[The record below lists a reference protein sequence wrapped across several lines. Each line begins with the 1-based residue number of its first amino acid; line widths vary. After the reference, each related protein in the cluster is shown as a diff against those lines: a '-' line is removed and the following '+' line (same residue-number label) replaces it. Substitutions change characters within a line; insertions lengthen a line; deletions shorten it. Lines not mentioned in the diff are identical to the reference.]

1 MHSKT
6 FKASLGSARALTAT
20 AITSVVA
27 MAGAYA
33 VPAYADTEDVTE
45 VVVTAQKRA
54 EPLATTPLSVA
65 VVTGD
70 QLRQAGAHDLK
81 DLQSLTPSLIITSTA
96 NEAQTT
102 ARLRGIG
109 TVGDNPGL
117 ESSVGVVIDGVVRA
131 RTATAMSDLGE
142 VDRVEI
148 LKGPQSGLFGK
159 GASAGLIQ
167 VVTKAPEMAPRQT
180 LELTAGEHGTLGVSG
195 YAAGPLSDTVAGS
208 LNLTYRSRE
217 GQYKVHTGN
226 GPRSDARDNDQNYYS
241 VRGQLLFTPNDTVTV
256 RVIGDYTKRDE
267 NCCAGVAVAKGATS
281 AYIDLL
287 APDSGVAQMIN
298 IEGREV
304 WSNRSTAQS
313 LTDTGLSVETVVR
326 LSDTIDLTS
335 ITAARHWDHT
345 NGYDA
350 DFSSAD
356 IYYREPDGAFGNRF
370 DTLSQELRVAGRTTV
385 FDWMVGLYLSSE
397 DLERHDQYIY
407 GSAFEPYLGL
417 LLSGGANI
425 NRVSQLTGRPV
436 GQSFVAGE
444 GMNDVYNQK
453 ERNIALFTDNSWH
466 VTQAVTATLS
476 LRVNKQDQTLISRH
490 TNSDS
495 GVACAAA
502 QTLNIGGVGTI
513 CQSFANPAFNALSY
527 GQSHEE
533 EATTGSFRV
542 KWQTL
547 PSLMTYA
554 SYARGWKGAGYNLD
568 REQTAA
574 FAADT
579 DTAFAA
585 ETSES
590 YEIGLKGR
598 WWRGRL
604 ALDAAVFDQAFEDF
618 QLNTFLGTSFLVKSI
633 PELKS
638 RGVELETRYSIP
650 SLGLKLWGG
659 ATFAEAQFGPQV
671 VVGLPALTD
680 RRAAFAP
687 KWSVTSGVDYQR
699 EVANWTLRA
708 NLTARYNSAYNTGSD
723 LAAIK
728 IQDAFTLLN
737 GRLSLL
743 RPDDSVAVELWGQNL
758 TDETYYQ
765 VVFGA
770 PFQSGTFNAF
780 LSQPRTIGLTVRL
793 KR

>member
-1 MHSKT
+1 M
-6 FKASLGSARALTAT
+6 
-20 AITSVVA
+20 TSVVA

-33 VPAYADTEDVTE
+33 VPVYADTEDVTE

-81 DLQSLTPSLIITSTA
+81 DLQSLTPSLIVTSTA

-142 VDRVEI
+142 VERIEI

-167 VVTKAPEMAPRQT
+167 VVTKTPEWQARQA
-180 LELTAGEHGTLGVSG
+180 LELTAGEQGTLGVAG
-195 YAAGPLSDTVAGS
+195 YATGPLSDTVAGS
-208 LNLTYRSRE
+208 LNLTYRSRD

-226 GPRSDARDNDQNYYS
+226 GPRSDDRDNDQNYYS
-241 VRGQLLFTPNDTVTV
+241 ARGQLVFVPNDTVRV

-267 NCCAGVAVAKGATS
+267 NCCAGVAIAKGATS

-287 APDSGVAQMIN
+287 APDSGVAQTIN
-298 IEGREV
+298 VEGREV

-313 LTDTGLSVETVVR
+313 LTDAGISVETTVR
-326 LSDTIDLTS
+326 LSETVDLTS

-350 DFSSAD
+350 DFSTAD
-356 IYYREPDGAFGNRF
+356 IYYREPDGGFGNRF
-370 DTLSQELRVAGRTTV
+370 DTLSQELRIAGRTPKL
-385 FDWMVGLYLSSE
+385 DWMVGLYLSSE
-397 DLERHDQYIY
+397 DLTRHDQYIY
-407 GSAFEPYLGL
+407 GPAYEPYLGL
-417 LLSGGANI
+417 LLSAGANI

-453 ERNIALFTDNSWH
+453 ERNIALFTDNSWY
-466 VTQAVTATLS
+466 VTQTVTATLG
-476 LRVNKQDQTLISRH
+476 LRVNKQDKNLISRH
-490 TNSDS
+490 TNSDG

-502 QTLNIGGVGTI
+502 QSVNIGGVGTI
-513 CQSFANPAFNALSY
+513 CQSFANPAFNNLSY

-542 KWQTL
+542 KWQAL
-547 PSLMTYA
+547 PSLMTYV

-568 REQTAA
+568 REQTAT
-574 FAADT
+574 FAADK
-579 DTAFAA
+579 DTSFAA

-590 YEIGLKGR
+590 YEVGLKGR
-598 WWRGRL
+598 WLRGRL
-604 ALDAAVFDQAFEDF
+604 ALDAAVFDQSFEDF

-638 RGVELETRYSIP
+638 RGVEFETRYSIP
-650 SLGLKLWGG
+650 SAGLKLWGG
-659 ATFAEAQFGPQV
+659 ATFAEAQFGPQTV
-671 VVGLPALTD
+671 AGLPKLTNH
-680 RRAAFAP
+680 RAAFAP
-687 KWSVTSGVDYQR
+687 KWSVTSGIDYQR
-699 EVANWTLRA
+699 EVANWMLRA

-728 IQDAFTLLN
+728 VQEAFTLLN
-737 GRLSLL
+737 GRLSLSK
-743 RPDDSVAVELWGQNL
+743 PDDSVAVELWGQNL

-780 LSQPRTIGLTVRL
+780 LCQPRTLGLTLRL
-793 KR
+793 RR

>member
-1 MHSKT
+1 MHSKP
-6 FKASLGSARALTAT
+6 FKASLGSAQALTAT
-20 AITSVVA
+20 AMTSVVA

-33 VPAYADTEDVTE
+33 MPVYADTEDVTE
-45 VVVTAQKRA
+45 VVVLAQKRA
-54 EPLATTPLSVA
+54 EPLAATPLSVA

-81 DLQSLTPSLIITSTA
+81 DLQSQTPSLIITSTA

-142 VDRVEI
+142 VERIEI

-167 VVTKAPEMAPRQT
+167 VVTKAPEWSARQA

-195 YAAGPLSDTVAGS
+195 YATGPLSETVAGS
-208 LNLTYRSRE
+208 LSLTHRQRE

-226 GPRSDARDNDQNYYS
+226 GPRSDDRDNDQNYYS
-241 VRGQLLFTPNDTVTV
+241 ARGQLLFVPNDTVRV
-256 RVIGDYTKRDE
+256 RVIADYTKRDE
-267 NCCAGVAVAKGATS
+267 NCCAGVAIAKSATS

-287 APDSGVAQMIN
+287 APDSGVAQTIDVA
-298 IEGREV
+298 GRDV

-313 LTDTGLSVETVVR
+313 LTDAGVSVETTVK
-326 LSDTIDLTS
+326 LSDTIDLIS

-350 DFSSAD
+350 DFSTAD
-356 IYYREPDGAFGNRF
+356 IYYREPDGFGNRF
-370 DTLSQELRVAGRTTV
+370 DTLSQELRVAGRTPSL
-385 FDWMVGLYLSSE
+385 DWMVGLYISSE
-397 DLERHDQYIY
+397 DLTRHDQYIY
-407 GSAFEPYLGL
+407 GAAFEPYLGL
-417 LLSGGANI
+417 LLSAGGNI
-425 NRVSQLTGRPV
+425 NRVSQFTGRAV

-444 GMNDVYNQK
+444 GMNDVYSQK
-453 ERNIALFTDNSWH
+453 ERNMALFTDNSWH
-466 VTQAVTATLS
+466 VTPTVTVTLG
-476 LRVNKQDQTLISRH
+476 LRVNKQDKSLISRH
-490 TNSDS
+490 SNSDG

-513 CQSFANPAFNALSY
+513 CQSFANPAFNDLSY

-533 EATTGSFRV
+533 DATTGSFRV
-542 KWQTL
+542 KWQAS

-568 REQTAA
+568 REQTAT
-574 FAADT
+574 FAADK
-579 DTAFAA
+579 DTSFAA
-585 ETSES
+585 ETSQS
-590 YEIGLKGR
+590 YEVGLKGR

-638 RGVELETRYSIP
+638 RGVEFETRYSIP
-650 SLGLKLWGG
+650 SAGLKLWGG
-659 ATFAEAQFGPQV
+659 ATFAEAQFGPQTV
-671 VVGLPALTD
+671 AGLPKLTNHTT
-680 RRAAFAP
+680 AFAP

-699 EVANWTLRA
+699 EVANWTMRA

-728 IQDAFTLLN
+728 VQEAFTLLN
-737 GRLSLL
+737 GRLSLSS
-743 RPDDSVAVELWGQNL
+743 PDDRVAVELWGQNL

-780 LSQPRTIGLTVRL
+780 LSQPRTVGLTVRL
-793 KR
+793 RR